1 MKHSDLSRRFIISVC
16 ANGSM
21 HICDKRNDKLEPGT
35 LPVFST
41 NTKAE
46 AEALRVRHCRLA
58 RDGSGLYFLNERPA
72 NWTALAGVSDMLRE
86 WWEKRGARE
95 NGANA
100 NGRANDRM
108 REGGGY
114 DAP

>member
-1 MKHSDLSRRFIISVC
+1 MAIGDLSRRFIISVC
-16 ANGSM
+16 ANGSC
-21 HICDKRNDKLEPGT
+21 HICDKSNERLERGT
-35 LPVFST
+35 LPVFLT

-58 RDGSGLYFLNERPA
+58 RDGSGLYFLNERPKDV
-72 NWTALAGVSDMLRE
+72 NALAGVSDMLRE

-95 NGANA
+95 NGASA
-100 NGRANDRM
+100 NNRANDRM

-114 DAP
+114 DES

>member
-1 MKHSDLSRRFIISVC
+1 MAISDLSRRFIISVC

-21 HICDKRNDKLEPGT
+21 HICDKRNNRLESGT

-72 NWTALAGVSDMLRE
+72 NVGALAGVSDMLRG
-86 WWEKRGARE
+86 WWEKRAAGAT
-95 NGANA
+95 ANA

-114 DAP
+114 DA